1 MSVCTWA
8 AQRVQQWLG
17 QHTCDT
23 LSSSWARWRP
33 SKACLKLSFFQQMLR
48 LHHPVSVPK
57 NVGSQVLGSSSL
69 ATLWTPVC
77 LKLAPVPIET
87 HMSSGLILLN
97 VALARTTSVFTVWVV
112 LAASCNLSEQ
122 HLTRAG
128 ERLTHLT
135 KHTFRHNVMFIRTA
149 MQSRQSMHVF
159 YGEANTQT
167 GKMKVQI
174 QIASMGEKLHFGLW
188 DHTHILK
195 LLNNRWR
202 NI

>member
-1 MSVCTWA
+1 VSVCTWA

-112 LAASCNLSEQ
+112 LCSFLQ
-122 HLTRAG
+122 P
-128 ERLTHLT
+128 
-135 KHTFRHNVMFIRTA
+135 FRTA
-149 MQSRQSMHVF
+149 SDTSGRTTDPPDQAHLQTQCHVYQNGNAIQAKYACF
-159 YGEANTQT
+159 LWWGKHSNWKNESSNTNCLH
-167 GKMKVQI
+167 GWKVTFWTL
-174 QIASMGEKLHFGLW
+174 GP
-188 DHTHILK
+188 HTYSK
-195 LLNNRWR
+195 VTE
-202 NI
+202 